1 MRTAHLVKELKID
14 LECFVAVFC
23 FTLNSCGTLQ
33 LSLKPHTGPA
43 NSVTRSVAV
52 EEESCDCE
60 EKIASC
66 EECKVIP
73 QSGMLR
79 DLRQGYYYDAKEKK
93 CKHVSYSSGGVPAPF
108 KTMEECKSCC
118 CKSWH

>member
-1 MRTAHLVKELKID
+1 MRTVGPIKKLIFV
-14 LECFVAVFC
+14 LECFAAVFC
-23 FTLNSCGTLQ
+23 FTLNSCSTFQ
-33 LSLKPHTGPA
+33 LSLKPHAGPV
-43 NSVTRSVAV
+43 NSVAKSVTV

-118 CKSWH
+118 CNSWR